1 MSKLLYLQASPRIE
15 RSHSIAVADAFVSAY
30 RKSHSTDQIVSKNL
44 FQTDLPTFDG
54 LALQAKYNILHD
66 LKHTNEELAAWR
78 AVEEV
83 IDEFTSA
90 DKYVMAVPMWN
101 FNIPY
106 RLKHYFDLIVQPT
119 YTFSYAQEEGYQGQ
133 VQGLVTAKPVF
144 IAYAR
149 GGEYASG
156 SPSEAFDLQTR
167 YLETIL
173 GFIGLTDIRKVI
185 VEPTLADQGLVKQR
199 REAAITKAEGMAKA
213 F

>member
-1 MSKLLYLQASPRIE
+1 MGKLLYLQASPRTE
-15 RSHSIAVADAFVSAY
+15 RSRSIAVADAFVAVY
-30 RKSHSTDQIVSKNL
+30 RKNHSTDQIVSRNL
-44 FQTDLPTFDG
+44 FQVELPPFDG
-54 LALQAKYNILHD
+54 LALQAKYNILHGR
-66 LKHTNEELAAWR
+66 KHSNEELAAWR

-119 YTFSYAQEEGYQGQ
+119 YTFTYSPEEGYR
-133 VQGLVTAKPVF
+133 GLVKGKPVF
-144 IAYAR
+144 ISYAR

-156 SPSEAFDLQTR
+156 SPSEGLDLQTR

-173 GFIGLTDIRKVI
+173 GFIGFTDIRQVI
-185 VEPTLADQGLVKQR
+185 VEPTLADHGLVTKRQ
-199 REAAITKAEGMAKA
+199 EAALAKAEELAKA